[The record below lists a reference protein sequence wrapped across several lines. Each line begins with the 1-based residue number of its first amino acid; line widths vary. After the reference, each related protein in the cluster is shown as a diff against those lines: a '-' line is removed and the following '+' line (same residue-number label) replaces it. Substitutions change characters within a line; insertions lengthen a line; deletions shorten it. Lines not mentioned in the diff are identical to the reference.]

1 MENLPAMEERHRT
14 AQCHDTLNTIR
25 NTLRLKTHMV
35 YFKNINS
42 RGQKDGLRSRS
53 MIDRVQG
60 KVGTAARKYREG
72 RAAKLLLCGPGA
84 WEEELRLLRDED
96 LRSYADPDAEA
107 NKLKAKKG
115 VVILDGEADVAEEV
129 VEVVGS
135 AAQKRRP
142 AGESRRILS
151 WIWQTIRTGA
161 SVSGQPRVLG
171 GDHLDDSEFK
181 IFC

>member
-1 MENLPAMEERHRT
+1 MRGRMRGFQALQQIYMPGLLQYQTDIARLATLPPATSNHAEDLELYLPSGVATNRRRAVCMENLPAMEERHRT

-72 RAAKLLLCGPGA
+72 
-84 WEEELRLLRDED
+84 
-96 LRSYADPDAEA
+96 
-107 NKLKAKKG
+107 
-115 VVILDGEADVAEEV
+115 
-129 VEVVGS
+129 
-135 AAQKRRP
+135 
-142 AGESRRILS
+142 
-151 WIWQTIRTGA
+151 
-161 SVSGQPRVLG
+161 
-171 GDHLDDSEFK
+171 
-181 IFC
+181 